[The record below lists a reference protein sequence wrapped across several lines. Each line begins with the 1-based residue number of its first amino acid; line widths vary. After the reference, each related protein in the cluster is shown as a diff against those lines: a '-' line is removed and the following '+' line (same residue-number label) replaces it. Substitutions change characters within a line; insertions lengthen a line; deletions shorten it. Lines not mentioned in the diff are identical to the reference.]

1 VRRSQPHVGLIGL
14 DRWQGGV
21 IYTHNLVRAL
31 SNLPAVERP
40 RITLF
45 CRGSSDLFKEV
56 ASLVDHVVVFES
68 LLDRVSEG
76 TRFKVLA
83 QRINAGLGV
92 ALWREATPEL
102 AAVVRR
108 AQVETVFPVSVAYTR
123 LLPNAIAW
131 IPDLQHCFLPE
142 FFSHL
147 ARAARD
153 KSFPALLRDPNR
165 HLVFSSRCAL
175 NDARRIYGTPLA
187 QTHILRFTTVPLPS
201 WFQDPAPFLAKY
213 KLLSSYIIL
222 CNQFWMHKDH
232 LTAFKAVA
240 HLKSQG
246 LIVHLVCTGPTQ
258 DNRDPVFFAR
268 LMGKIKELGI
278 EPQVHI
284 LGMIPRV
291 DQICLIRTSKAVL
304 QPSKFEGWSTVLEDA
319 RAVGKPVIASD
330 FPVHVEQDVP
340 GSSFFRVGDAEDCA
354 LAMVRCLK
362 TEEVLPYSP
371 DLHEARIVE
380 FARNF
385 MQIVNVVLSGSSR
398 CTENESRWFRHGAT
412 RP

>member
-1 VRRSQPHVGLIGL
+1 MRPSRPHVGLIGL

-21 IYTHNLVRAL
+21 VYTHNLVRAL
-31 SNLPAVERP
+31 SHLPAVERP
-40 RITLF
+40 HITLF
-45 CRGSSDLFKEV
+45 CRNSTDLFKEV
-56 ASLVDHVVVFES
+56 TSLADHVVVFQS
-68 LLDRVSEG
+68 LLDRVTEG
-76 TRFKVLA
+76 TRFEVLG
-83 QRINAGLGV
+83 QRIHAGLGA
-92 ALWREATPEL
+92 ALWREAAPEL
-102 AAVVRR
+102 AASARR
-108 AQVETVFPVSVAYTR
+108 ARVETVFPVSVAYTR

-142 FFSHL
+142 FFSQL

-153 KSFPALLRDPNR
+153 KSFHALLRDSNR
-165 HLVFSSRCAL
+165 HLVFSSRCVL
-175 NDARRIYGTPLA
+175 DDARRVYGTPLA
-187 QTHILRFTTVPLPS
+187 QSHILRFATVPLPS
-201 WFQDPAPFLAKY
+201 WFQDPAPSVAKY
-213 KLLSSYIIL
+213 KLPSSYIIL
-222 CNQFWMHKDH
+222 CNQFWIHKDH

-240 HLKSQG
+240 NLKSEG

-258 DNRDPVFFAR
+258 DNRDPLFFAK
-268 LMGKIKELGI
+268 LTGKIKELGI

-291 DQICLIRTSKAVL
+291 DQVCLIRASKAVL

-319 RAVGKPVIASD
+319 RALGKPVIASD

-340 GSSFFRVGDAEDCA
+340 GSSFFRMGDAEDCA
-354 LAMVRCLK
+354 RVMVRFLK

-385 MQIVNVVLSGSSR
+385 MEIVNAVLSGPSR
-398 CTENESRWFRHGAT
+398 YITENESQLQRSKY
-412 RP
+412 